1 MNYSVTI
8 DCKINDWGNG
18 KIWSAVDEITRNIH
32 DNAGDEYGCY
42 VKEVKIIAEGDK
54 NEKGCEKNY

>member
-1 MNYSVTI
+1 MIYSVTI

-32 DNAGDEYGCY
+32 ENGGEEYGCY
-42 VKEVKIIAEGDK
+42 VNEVKIIAEGDK
-54 NEKGCEKNY
+54 NVRN